1 VAPPTPELGI
11 GLLTDQEPAVY
22 EAIARALDEAGVD
35 VLSVYNDLRY
45 QPAIG
50 PLLLAARVTERL
62 RLGPAA
68 LNPFTVHP
76 YEIAGQIATL
86 DLVSEG
92 RAYLGLAKGA
102 WLDQVGVEEAQP
114 LQGLREAVDI
124 VAKLL
129 SGDETGVAGERF
141 RLAPGTALA
150 YRRERPRVPLM
161 IGSWG
166 RRTIAWAGTVADE
179 VKVGGTAN
187 PDLVPL
193 VREWL
198 GAGSSTRLVV
208 GCVSVVD
215 EDGDWARDR
224 AREAVG
230 PYLEV
235 VARHDPTL
243 ELGPAEEPPLE
254 RFAIA
259 GTPEDVA
266 VRVRQLWDAGA
277 DRVELGT
284 PQGRTTPTGI
294 DLICER
300 VLPLLREG
308 RPAS

>member
-11 GLLTDQEPAVY
+11 GLLTDQEPASY
-22 EAIARALDEAGVD
+22 EAIARRLDEADVD

-86 DLVSEG
+86 DLVSGG

-102 WLDQVGVEEAQP
+102 WLAQLGVEETQP

-141 RLAPGTALA
+141 RLVPGTTLA

-198 GAGSSTRLVV
+198 GAGSRTRLVV

-224 AREAVG
+224 ARAAVG

-243 ELGPAEEPPLE
+243 ELGPDDEPPLE

-259 GTPEDVA
+259 GTPEEVA
-266 VRVRQLWDAGA
+266 KRVRELWGAGA

-284 PQGRTTPTGI
+284 PQGRTTPAGI
-294 DLICER
+294 ALICAR

-308 RPAS
+308 

>member
-1 VAPPTPELGI
+1 M
-11 GLLTDQEPAVY
+11 
-22 EAIARALDEAGVD
+22 D

-76 YEIAGQIATL
+76 YEIAGQIAML
-86 DLVSEG
+86 DLVSNG

-102 WLDQVGVEEAQP
+102 WLDELGIEEERP
-114 LQGLREAVDI
+114 LEGLREAVEV

-129 SGDETGVAGERF
+129 SGDETGVAGARF
-141 RLAPGTALA
+141 RLAPGTTLA

-166 RRTIAWAGTVADE
+166 RQTIAWAGRVADE

-198 GAGSSTRLVV
+198 GADSTTRLVV

-215 EDGDWARDR
+215 DNGDWARER
-224 AREAVG
+224 ARAAVA

-243 ELGPAEEPPLE
+243 DLAPGEEPPLE

-259 GTPEDVA
+259 GTPAEVA
-266 VRVRQLWDAGA
+266 RRVRELWEAGA

-284 PQGRTTPTGI
+284 PQGRTTPAGI

-300 VLPLLREG
+300 VLPLLQDE
-308 RPAS
+308 

>member
-1 VAPPTPELGI
+1 MPELGV
-11 GLLTDQEPAVY
+11 GLLTNQEPDAY
-22 EAIARALDEAGVD
+22 EAIARRLDEAGVD

-50 PLLLAARVTERL
+50 PLLLTARVTERL

-76 YEIAGQIATL
+76 YEIAGQIAML
-86 DLVSEG
+86 DLASAG

-102 WLDQVGVEEAQP
+102 WLDQVGIEEQEP
-114 LQGLREAVDI
+114 LAALREAVE
-124 VAKLL
+124 VVEKLL
-129 SGDETGVAGERF
+129 AGDDSGVEGKRF
-141 RLAPGTALA
+141 RLAPGTTLA

-166 RRTIAWAGTVADE
+166 KQTIAWAGTVADE

-187 PDLVPL
+187 PGLVPL

-198 GAGSSTRLVV
+198 GAGSRTRLVV

-215 EDGDWARDR
+215 EDGDWARKR
-224 AREAVG
+224 ARAAVG
-230 PYLEV
+230 PYTDV

-243 ELGPAEEPPLE
+243 ELGPGDVPPLD

-259 GTPEDVA
+259 GTPEEVA
-266 VRVRQLWDAGA
+266 AHVRELWDAGA

-284 PQGRTTPTGI
+284 PQGRTTPSGI
-294 DLICER
+294 DLLCDR
-300 VLPLLREG
+300 VLPLLR
-308 RPAS
+308 A

>member
-1 VAPPTPELGI
+1 MPEVGV
-11 GLLTDQEPAVY
+11 GLLTDQEPDAY
-22 EAIARALDEAGVD
+22 EAIARRLDEAGVD
-35 VLSVYNDLRY
+35 LLSVYNDLRY

-76 YEIAGQIATL
+76 YEIAGQIAML
-86 DLVSEG
+86 DLASAG

-102 WLDQVGVEEAQP
+102 WLDELGIEEGRP
-114 LQGLREAVDI
+114 LQGLREAVDV

-129 SGDETGVAGERF
+129 AGDETGIAGERF
-141 RLAPGTALA
+141 RLAPGITLA

-166 RRTIAWAGTVADE
+166 RQTIGWAGSIADE
-179 VKVGGTAN
+179 VKVGSTRTPTWSRSSAST
-187 PDLVPL
+187 
-193 VREWL
+193 
-198 GAGSSTRLVV
+198 GAGSRTRVVV

-215 EDGDWARDR
+215 SSGDWACER
-224 AREAVG
+224 ARAAVG

-243 ELGPAEEPPLE
+243 ELGHGEEPPLD
-254 RFAIA
+254 RFAIF
-259 GTPEDVA
+259 GTPEEVA
-266 VRVRQLWDAGA
+266 SRVRDLWDAGA

-284 PQGRTTPTGI
+284 PPGRTTPAGI

-308 RPAS
+308 

>member
-1 VAPPTPELGI
+1 MPEVGV

-22 EAIARALDEAGVD
+22 EAIARRLDEAGVD

-76 YEIAGQIATL
+76 YEIAGQIAML
-86 DLVSEG
+86 DLASAG

-102 WLDQVGVEEAQP
+102 WLDELGIEEGRP
-114 LQGLREAVDI
+114 LQGLREAVDV

-129 SGDETGVAGERF
+129 AGDGTGVEGERF
-141 RLAPGTALA
+141 RLAAGTTLA
-150 YRRERPRVPLM
+150 YRRERASVPLM

-166 RRTIAWAGTVADE
+166 RQTIGWAGSIADE

-198 GAGSSTRLVV
+198 GARSQTRLVV

-215 EDGDWARDR
+215 DDG
-224 AREAVG
+224 
-230 PYLEV
+230 
-235 VARHDPTL
+235 
-243 ELGPAEEPPLE
+243 ELGPRARAGGRGAVPRGRRRGTTPRSSSGTVRSRRSTGSRSLEPP
-254 RFAIA
+254 RRSRRACA
-259 GTPEDVA
+259 TCGTPE
-266 VRVRQLWDAGA
+266 
-277 DRVELGT
+277 
-284 PQGRTTPTGI
+284 PTASSS
-294 DLICER
+294 
-300 VLPLLREG
+300 G
-308 RPAS
+308 RPRGEPRRPGST